1 MPVEKRRTL
10 ADLNEVRIPIKRQ
23 AELLT
28 VNRSSLYRSPKVA
41 HRVSQEDLDLMD
53 KIDRI
58 HTAEPCYGYRRIL
71 RQLRRDGVEVGKK
84 RLCRLLRVMDICAI
98 YPGPNLSKLYQAQ
111 YRHPYLLRHLPI
123 TAPDQV
129 WGIDI
134 TYIRMKHGFMYLF
147 VIIDW
152 YSRLIVDYE
161 LSSTLE
167 KDFVLKCLK
176 RAFQLLGK
184 PDIMNSDQGCH
195 FTCADYVALLQENGV
210 RISMDGRGR
219 ARDNART
226 ERFFRSLK
234 YEDIFLSE
242 YPTPRALRNGIDAYI
257 TKYNTKRIHQA
268 LDYITPAE
276 AYYSLKV
283 PKAC

>member
-1 MPVEKRRTL
+1 VPVEKRRAL
-10 ADLNEVRIPIKRQ
+10 ADLNETRIPVKRQ

-28 VNRSSLYRSPKVA
+28 VNRSSLYRRPKTP
-41 HRVSQEDLDLMD
+41 RGIKREDLELM
-53 KIDRI
+53 KLIDVI
-58 HTAEPCYGYRRIL
+58 HTAEPCYGSRRIL
-71 RQLRRDGVEVGKK
+71 RQLRRDGFLVNKK
-84 RLCRLLRVMDICAI
+84 RLARLLRIMDIYAI
-98 YPGPNLSKLYQAQ
+98 YPGPNLSKLYLAQ
-111 YRHPYLLRHLPI
+111 YRHPYLLRDLAI

-134 TYIRMKHGFMYLF
+134 TYIRMKQGFMYLF

-167 KDFVLKCLK
+167 KDFVLNCLK
-176 RAFQLLGK
+176 RAFQLRGK
-184 PDIMNSDQGCH
+184 PGIMNSDQGCH

-234 YEDIFLSE
+234 YEDIFLNE
-242 YPTPRALRNGIDAYI
+242 YPTPRTLRNGIDAYI
-257 TKYNTKRIHQA
+257 SKYNTTRIHQA

-276 AYYSLKV
+276 SYYSEVV

>member
-1 MPVEKRRTL
+1 MPVEKRRAL
-10 ADLNEVRIPIKRQ
+10 ADLSETRIPVKRQ

-28 VNRSSLYRSPKVA
+28 VNRSSLYRSPKVVRR
-41 HRVSQEDLDLMD
+41 HSQEDLDLMD
-53 KIDRI
+53 RIDRI
-58 HTAEPCYGYRRIL
+58 HTAEPCYGSRRIL
-71 RQLRRDGVEVGKK
+71 RQLRRDGIPVNKK
-84 RLCRLLRVMDICAI
+84 RLVRLLRIMDIYAI

-111 YRHPYLLRHLPI
+111 YRHPYLLRDLAI
-123 TAPDQV
+123 MAPDQV

-152 YSRLIVDYE
+152 FSRLIVDYE

-167 KDFVLKCLK
+167 KDFVLNCLK
-176 RAFQLLGK
+176 RAFQLRGK
-184 PDIMNSDQGCH
+184 PDIMNSDQGSH
-195 FTCADYVALLQENGV
+195 FTCADYVALLQENSV

-234 YEDIFLSE
+234 YEDIFLNE
-242 YPTPRALRNGIDAYI
+242 YPTPRALRIGIDAYI
-257 TKYNTKRIHQA
+257 IKYNTTRIHQS

-276 AYYSLKV
+276 SYYSRPV
-283 PKAC
+283 PEAC